1 MKADTL
7 TPELLHKMNAYWR
20 AADYLSVGQN
30 FIYVHLSRVIKQFD
44 LDRLHLVQDVVN
56 RMPHLGTKGDYLK
69 QLIQDKL
76 IEHQHYVD
84 QHGQDRPEIRNWK
97 WSRPEERVPFPRRA
111 TPAPKQGYSS

>member
-1 MKADTL
+1 MKAGTL

-30 FIYVHLSRVIKQFD
+30 FIYVHLRRVIKQFD

-69 QLIQDKL
+69 HLI
-76 IEHQHYVD
+76 
-84 QHGQDRPEIRNWK
+84 QDRPEIRNWK